1 MCAIIDANVR
11 DQIFGDKQPQAGE
24 FLFNWLNNDKR
35 TVKLVV
41 GGKLLRE
48 LSDSKAFNTWLQTAL
63 LFGRAQRIPDDK
75 VEIAT
80 KELQDQ
86 QICRSDDEH
95 VLALAK
101 LSGARL
107 LFTNDKPLQKTLA
120 IGRYLKGF
128 KVEFTPQS
136 SIDTL
141 QVRTRHFSDV
151 PTFVAHSAKR

>member
-1 MCAIIDANVR
+1 MCTIIDANVR
-11 DQIFGDKQPQAGE
+11 DQVFGDKQPQAGE

-63 LFGRAQRIPDDK
+63 LFGRAQRISDDK
-75 VEIAT
+75 VEFAT

-86 QICRSDDEH
+86 QICKSDDEH

-101 LSGARL
+101 VSGARL
-107 LFTNDKPLQKTLA
+107 LFTNDKLLQEDFGNRQILGGVQ
-120 IGRYLKGF
+120 GRVYTTVKYEHVTSAHKAL
-128 KVEFTPQS
+128 
-136 SIDTL
+136 L
-141 QVRTRHFSDV
+141 RRTDLCG
-151 PTFVAHSAKR
+151 T

>member
-11 DQIFGDKQPQAGE
+11 DQVFGDKQPQAGE
-24 FLFNWLNNDKR
+24 FLFNWLNSDKR

-75 VEIAT
+75 VESAT

-101 LSGARL
+101 VSGARL
-107 LFTNDKPLQKTLA
+107 LFTNDKPLQEDFGNRQILD
-120 IGRYLKGF
+120 GVQG
-128 KVEFTPQS
+128 KVYTTVKYDHVTS
-136 SIDTL
+136 AHKAL
-141 QVRTRHFSDV
+141 LRRTDLCG
-151 PTFVAHSAKR
+151 T